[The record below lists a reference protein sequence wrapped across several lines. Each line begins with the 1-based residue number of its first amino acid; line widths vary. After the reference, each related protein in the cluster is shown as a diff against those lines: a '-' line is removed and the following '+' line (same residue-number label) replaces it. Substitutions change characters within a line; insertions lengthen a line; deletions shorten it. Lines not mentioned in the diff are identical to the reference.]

1 MSDVRQV
8 KHKNMLMCHTVLFK
22 HPLTHIFSF
31 TAQETSLHWSIL
43 CLSVVG
49 WEADKKTW
57 CFSFPMQH
65 LARWVQQHEL
75 DLSAEKTYAVALC
88 QSLLS
93 GAVQILLIVG
103 FLYELAAGCLSSS
116 SGI

>member
-8 KHKNMLMCHTVLFK
+8 KHENMLMCHTVLSK
-22 HPLTHIFSF
+22 DPLTYVFSF

-49 WEADKKTW
+49 WEADKKRW
-57 CFSFPMQH
+57 RFSFQMQH
-65 LARWVQQHEL
+65 LARWVQQQL
-75 DLSAEKTYAVALC
+75 DLSAEKMYAVALC
-88 QSLLS
+88 QSSLS
-93 GAVQILLIVG
+93 GAVQTLLIVG
-103 FLYELAAGCLSSS
+103 FLYELAAGCSS